1 MGVFNM
7 LNEEDPC
14 TFEHEHGPRTGWFP
28 GLEIKL
34 ARTPSG
40 NDPSMAVGSTG
51 FSRRRW

>member
-7 LNEEDPC
+7 LRRILAPWSMN
-14 TFEHEHGPRTGWFP
+14 TAFETGWFP
-28 GLEIKL
+28 DLEIKL